1 MRTLKNYII
10 NHFLLNIFV
19 AVCILT
25 FVLSIGALFK
35 FTDLLAR
42 GVDPVALFGLLLSGI
57 PLALSFA
64 IPLGT
69 MIASLLLFDRL
80 STDGE
85 ITAMRACGISLR
97 QVAGFLVLPAL
108 FLSVACIY
116 IHSELEPHKRHIRW
130 KVMQRI
136 GIDNATD
143 LLEEGR
149 MMKMFDGLSIYIDK
163 ISDRKIEGI
172 RIYDEREPGR
182 IREIRAN
189 RGTIHMPA
197 DSRDIELLLE
207 EVTVD
212 PFSFDSP
219 GIAYCEKWSLVLPN
233 ERRSRDFQPRDADQS
248 FSELFWSARRVMRES
263 ERAEET
269 AGIEAVQEKR
279 VRAMKMLVT
288 LNSRLVLAISP
299 MCFIFFGITMGIR
312 PQRKDSTRG
321 IGFSL
326 LAVFAFLL
334 LNSLSSQLAGH
345 PEVRPDLLAWT
356 PLVLLAVLNT
366 LLFRRLD

>member
-10 NHFLLNIFV
+10 KHFLLNLLV
-19 AVCILT
+19 TVSILT

-42 GVDPVALFGLLLSGI
+42 GVDPSAIFGLLLSGI

-64 IPLGT
+64 IPVGT

-80 STDGE
+80 SADGE
-85 ITAMRACGISLR
+85 ITAMRACGISIR
-97 QVAGFLVLPAL
+97 QVAGFLVLPSIL
-108 FLSVACIY
+108 LSVACIF
-116 IHSELEPHKRHIRW
+116 IHSELEPHKRYIRW

-149 MMKMFDGLSIYIDK
+149 IMKMFDGLSIYIDK
-163 ISDRKIEGI
+163 ISDQKIEGI

-182 IREIRAN
+182 IREIKAN
-189 RGTIHMPA
+189 RGTIHMPEGSG
-197 DSRDIELLLE
+197 DLELLLE
-207 EVTVD
+207 EVTLD

-219 GIAYCEKWSLVLPN
+219 GIAYCGKWNLVLPN
-233 ERRSRDFQPRDADQS
+233 ERRTRGFIPHDGDQS
-248 FSELFWSARRVMRES
+248 FTELFLNARRIMQES
-263 ERAEET
+263 EGAEATED
-269 AGIEAVQEKR
+269 IEAIETKR
-279 VRAMKMLVT
+279 VHAMKMLVI

-299 MCFIFFGITMGIR
+299 ICFIFFGVPMGIR

-326 LAVFAFLL
+326 LTVFAFLL
-334 LNSLSSQLAGH
+334 LNSLSSELAAH
-345 PEVRPDLLAWT
+345 PELRPDLLAWI
-356 PLVLLAVLNT
+356 PVGLMAILNT
-366 LLFRRLD
+366 LLFRRLN